1 MKARITDRL
10 SSVLL
15 KASLFARTCL
25 TKQTPSPHVRA
36 LIDALRPAMTQVPL
50 VRIGPEGDG
59 GYLVPDSLAGIN
71 ACFSPGVSTESG
83 FEMQC
88 AERGMDVFLADGS
101 VIAPPVNHPRFRFTP
116 KHIGLVDNSQT
127 ITLDSWISSTGI
139 DEGDDLLLQMD
150 IEGFEYPALA
160 SLSMHRLQ
168 QFRFIVVEF
177 HRLYLLWSRPS
188 FELMDGVF
196 RKILQTHAC
205 VHIHP
210 NNVAASFSHD
220 GITIPSVMEFTF
232 ARCNDTS
239 LITLPGTYPHPLD
252 QPNSSANPETV
263 LPKCWQH

>member
-101 VIAPPVNHPRFRFTP
+101 VIVT
-116 KHIGLVDNSQT
+116 GLDFMYQA
-127 ITLDSWISSTGI
+127 I
-139 DEGDDLLLQMD
+139 
-150 IEGFEYPALA
+150 
-160 SLSMHRLQ
+160 
-168 QFRFIVVEF
+168 
-177 HRLYLLWSRPS
+177 
-188 FELMDGVF
+188 
-196 RKILQTHAC
+196 
-205 VHIHP
+205 
-210 NNVAASFSHD
+210 
-220 GITIPSVMEFTF
+220 
-232 ARCNDTS
+232 
-239 LITLPGTYPHPLD
+239 
-252 QPNSSANPETV
+252 
-263 LPKCWQH
+263 